1 MSILQK
7 GLGEIPAKDIVM
19 DPFEAAR
26 RLGVRGDIRTKQ
38 WRKASVR

>member
-26 RLGVRGDIRTKQ
+26 RLGVARGYTDE
-38 WRKASVR
+38 AME